1 LKVLKLIFF
10 FLFILKNSATGQ
22 IVTPSLDAS
31 VLSLMPA
38 SAGWRDETNFNGS
51 FETFAESD
59 LEGNKSKAS
68 DVSYMVSSKLLNN
81 VYQESF
87 SSTENVDKTYSS
99 GFSNLN
105 EKSKKAKTKFNVAM
119 GFGQPL
125 AGNAHRFF
133 VGVSYSSGRID
144 EEKSTKSVSYECPV
158 EEETYT
164 YGYYD
169 QYSYTYCPKPLEPV
183 TTEGASNTIN
193 VIESGLGLGISYN
206 LWQLLYVSYGVQQTT
221 TTDGEAFLTSGDV
234 NKNYRFLG
242 NTWLDKYYGFSIKNT
257 KPGVP
262 KFRLEMSYI
271 QSPFAVNK
279 ATSDNITSSNS
290 SSSTIE
296 KTNEHDRYEIQI
308 RNMEFSPTN
317 LNNWVFFLHFK
328 QKKII
333 KAFYTSLGNFDDM
346 TDEQLSTGFY
356 WSYPGKEGLS
366 IGFRYIDSKRF
377 LNKTSGSSALSEKFQ
392 VSSGKG
398 NRISVDYRF

>member
-1 LKVLKLIFF
+1 MKVLKLIFF

-51 FETFAESD
+51 FESFAETD
-59 LEGNKSKAS
+59 LDGNESTAS
-68 DVSYMVSSKLLNN
+68 DVSYMVSSKLLYNL
-81 VYQESF
+81 YQESF
-87 SSTENVDKTYSS
+87 SSTTTVDKKYSS

-105 EKSKKAKTKFNVAM
+105 EKSKNAKTKFNIAM

-125 AGNAHRFF
+125 AGNAHRLF

-144 EEKSTKSVSYECPV
+144 EEKSISN
-158 EEETYT
+158 
-164 YGYYD
+164 
-169 QYSYTYCPKPLEPV
+169 YSYQCKEALVAHYDHFHCYAGYELISSPGPSSTV
-183 TTEGASNTIN
+183 N
-193 VIESGLGLGISYN
+193 VIENGLGLGISYN

-221 TTDGEAFLTSGDV
+221 TNNGEAFFVSGDASQ
-234 NKNYRFLG
+234 NYRFLG
-242 NTWLDKYYGFSIKNT
+242 NTWLEKYYGFSIKNT
-257 KPGVP
+257 KPGVA
-262 KFRLEMSYI
+262 KFRLEMSYV
-271 QSPFAVNK
+271 QSPSATNE
-279 ATSDNITSSNS
+279 ATSDNS

-296 KTNEHDRYEIQI
+296 VTNEHDRYEIQI

-317 LNNWVFFLHFK
+317 LNNWVFYLHLKQTKIFK
-328 QKKII
+328 KFSTAAGI
-333 KAFYTSLGNFDDM
+333 FDDM

-356 WSYPGKEGLS
+356 WSYPGQAGLAV
-366 IGFRYIDSKRF
+366 GLRYIDSKRY
-377 LNKTSGSSALSEKFQ
+377 LNTTDGAALATKYQ

>member
-1 LKVLKLIFF
+1 MKVLKLIFF

-51 FETFAESD
+51 FETFAETD
-59 LEGNKSKAS
+59 LEGNESKSS
-68 DVSYMVSSKLLNN
+68 DVSYMVSSKLLYNL
-81 VYQESF
+81 YQESF
-87 SSTENVDKTYSS
+87 SSTTTVNKKYSS
-99 GFSNLN
+99 LFSALD
-105 EKSKKAKTKFNVAM
+105 EKSKNAKTKFNVAM

-133 VGVSYSSGRID
+133 VGVSYSAGRID
-144 EEKSTKSVSYECPV
+144 EEKSISSTSYQCKEGA
-158 EEETYT
+158 ERTT
-164 YGYYD
+164 SYG
-169 QYSYTYCPKPLEPV
+169 YTYCLEWELK
-183 TTEGASNTIN
+183 TEAGASSTVN
-193 VIESGLGLGISYN
+193 VIETGFGLGISYN

-221 TTDGEAFLTSGDV
+221 TNDGEAFLTSGDV
-234 NKNYRFLG
+234 NQNYRFLG
-242 NTWLDKYYGFSIKNT
+242 NTWLDKFYGFSIKST

-271 QSPFAVNK
+271 QSPSATNE
-279 ATSDNITSSNS
+279 ATSDNSTSSDS

-296 KTNEHDRYEIQI
+296 VTNEHDRYEIQI

-317 LNNWVFFLHFK
+317 LNNWVFFLHLKQTKIFK
-328 QKKII
+328 SFI
-333 KAFYTSLGNFDDM
+333 TSLGNFDDM
-346 TDEQLSTGFY
+346 TDEQISTGFY
-356 WSYPGKEGLS
+356 WSYPGKAGLS
-366 IGFRYIDSKRF
+366 IGLRYIDSKRY
-377 LNKTSGSSALSEKFQ
+377 LNKTSGSTALSEKSQ

>member
-1 LKVLKLIFF
+1 MRVLKLIFF

-51 FETFAESD
+51 FESFAETD
-59 LEGNKSKAS
+59 LEGNKSTAS
-68 DVSYMVSSKLLNN
+68 DVSYMVSSKLLYNL
-81 VYQESF
+81 YQESF
-87 SSTENVDKTYSS
+87 SSTTTVDKKYSS
-99 GFSNLN
+99 LFSDLN
-105 EKSKKAKTKFNVAM
+105 EKSKNAKTKFNVAM

-133 VGVSYSSGRID
+133 VGVSYSAGRID
-144 EEKSTKSVSYECPV
+144 EEKNIS
-158 EEETYT
+158 TYT
-164 YGYYD
+164 YQCKADLVAHGDHFHCYAGYELK
-169 QYSYTYCPKPLEPV
+169 SEPGPSSTV
-183 TTEGASNTIN
+183 N
-193 VIESGLGLGISYN
+193 VIENGLGLGISYN

-221 TTDGEAFLTSGDV
+221 TNNAEAFLTSGDV
-234 NKNYRFLG
+234 NQNYRFLG

-257 KPGVP
+257 KPGVA

-271 QSPFAVNK
+271 QSPSATNV
-279 ATSDNITSSNS
+279 ATSDNSTSSDS

-296 KTNEHDRYEIQI
+296 VTNEHDRYEIQI

-317 LNNWVFFLHFK
+317 LNNWVFFLHLK
-328 QKKII
+328 QTKII

-356 WSYPGKEGLS
+356 WSYPGKAGLS
-366 IGFRYIDSKRF
+366 IGFRYIDSKRY
-377 LNKTSGSSALSEKFQ
+377 LNKTSGSDALSEKSQ

>member
-1 LKVLKLIFF
+1 MKVLKLIFF

-51 FETFAESD
+51 FETFAETD
-59 LEGNKSKAS
+59 LEGNESKSS
-68 DVSYMVSSKLLNN
+68 DVSYMVSSKLLYNL
-81 VYQESF
+81 YQESF
-87 SSTENVDKTYSS
+87 SSTTTVDKKYSS
-99 GFSNLN
+99 GFSNLD
-105 EKSKKAKTKFNVAM
+105 EKSKNAKTKFNVAM

-125 AGNAHRFF
+125 AGNTHRFF
-133 VGVSYSSGRID
+133 VGVSYSAGRID
-144 EEKSTKSVSYECPV
+144 EEKSTSSTSYQCKEGA
-158 EEETYT
+158 ERTTSYA
-164 YGYYD
+164 
-169 QYSYTYCPKPLEPV
+169 YTYCLEWELK
-183 TTEGASNTIN
+183 TEAGASNTIN

-221 TTDGEAFLTSGDV
+221 TNNAEAFLTSGNV
-234 NKNYRFLG
+234 NQNYRFLG
-242 NTWLDKYYGFSIKNT
+242 NTWLDKFYGFSIKST

-271 QSPFAVNK
+271 QSPSATNE
-279 ATSDNITSSNS
+279 ATSDNSTSSDS

-296 KTNEHDRYEIQI
+296 VTNEHDRYEIQI

-317 LNNWVFFLHFK
+317 LNNWVFFLHLKQTKIFK
-328 QKKII
+328 SFI
-333 KAFYTSLGNFDDM
+333 TSLGNFDDM
-346 TDEQLSTGFY
+346 TDEQISTGFY
-356 WSYPGKEGLS
+356 WSYPGKAGLS
-366 IGFRYIDSKRF
+366 IGLRYIDSKRY
-377 LNKTSGSSALSEKFQ
+377 LNKTSGSTALSEKSQ

>member
-1 LKVLKLIFF
+1 LKVLKLILF

-51 FETFAESD
+51 FESFAETD
-59 LEGNKSKAS
+59 LEGNKSTAS
-68 DVSYMVSSKLLNN
+68 DVSYMVSSKLLYNL
-81 VYQESF
+81 YQESF
-87 SSTENVDKTYSS
+87 SSTTNVDKKYAS

-105 EKSKKAKTKFNVAM
+105 QKSKNAKTKFNIAM

-133 VGVSYSSGRID
+133 VGVSYSAGRID
-144 EEKSTKSVSYECPV
+144 EEKSISNYSYQCKEGA
-158 EEETYT
+158 ERTT
-164 YGYYD
+164 SYG
-169 QYSYTYCPKPLEPV
+169 YTYCTEYELVSKPGPSSTV
-183 TTEGASNTIN
+183 N

-206 LWQLLYVSYGVQQTT
+206 VWQLLYVSYGVQQTT
-221 TTDGEAFLTSGDV
+221 TTDGEAFFTSGDASQ
-234 NKNYRFLG
+234 NYRFLG
-242 NTWLDKYYGFSIKNT
+242 NTWLEKYYGFSIKNT
-257 KPGVP
+257 KPGVA
-262 KFRLEMSYI
+262 KFRLEMSYV
-271 QSPFAVNK
+271 QSSS
-279 ATSDNITSSNS
+279 ATNVSTTDNS

-296 KTNEHDRYEIQI
+296 VTNEHDRYEIQI

-317 LNNWVFFLHFK
+317 LNNWVFYLHLK
-328 QKKII
+328 QTKII
-333 KAFYTSLGNFDDM
+333 KNFKTTLGKFDDM

-392 VSSGKG
+392 VSAGKG

>member
-1 LKVLKLIFF
+1 LKVLKLIIF

-51 FETFAESD
+51 FETFAETD
-59 LEGNKSKAS
+59 LEGNESKSS
-68 DVSYMVSSKLLNN
+68 DVSYMVSSKLLYNL
-81 VYQESF
+81 YQESF
-87 SSTENVDKTYSS
+87 SSTTTVDKKYSS
-99 GFSNLN
+99 GFSNLD
-105 EKSKKAKTKFNVAM
+105 EKSKNAKTKFNVAM

-125 AGNAHRFF
+125 AGNTHRFF
-133 VGVSYSSGRID
+133 VGVSYSAGRID
-144 EEKSTKSVSYECPV
+144 EEKSTSSTSYQCKEGA
-158 EEETYT
+158 ERTT
-164 YGYYD
+164 SYG
-169 QYSYTYCPKPLEPV
+169 YTYCLEWELK
-183 TTEGASNTIN
+183 TEAGASNTIN

-221 TTDGEAFLTSGDV
+221 TNNAEAFLTSGNV
-234 NKNYRFLG
+234 NQNYRFLG
-242 NTWLDKYYGFSIKNT
+242 NTWLDKFYGFSIKST

-271 QSPFAVNK
+271 QSPS
-279 ATSDNITSSNS
+279 ATNEAASDNSTSSGS
-290 SSSTIE
+290 LSTIE

-317 LNNWVFFLHFK
+317 LNNWVFYLHLK
-328 QKKII
+328 QTKII
-333 KAFYTSLGNFDDM
+333 KAFYTSLGSFDDM

-356 WSYPGKEGLS
+356 WSYPGQAGLS
-366 IGFRYIDSKRF
+366 IGFRYIDSKRY
-377 LNKTSGSSALSEKFQ
+377 LNKTSGSDALSEKSQ

>member
-1 LKVLKLIFF
+1 MKVLKLIFF

-51 FETFAESD
+51 FETFAETD
-59 LEGNKSKAS
+59 LEGNESKSS
-68 DVSYMVSSKLLNN
+68 DVSYMVSSKLLYNL
-81 VYQESF
+81 YQESF
-87 SSTENVDKTYSS
+87 SSTTTVDKKYSS
-99 GFSNLN
+99 GFSNLD
-105 EKSKKAKTKFNVAM
+105 EKSKNAKTKFNVAM

-133 VGVSYSSGRID
+133 VGVSYSAGRID
-144 EEKSTKSVSYECPV
+144 QEKNISS
-158 EEETYT
+158 
-164 YGYYD
+164 
-169 QYSYTYCPKPLEPV
+169 YSYQCKEELVAHYDHFHCYAGYELLSKPGPSSTV
-183 TTEGASNTIN
+183 N
-193 VIESGLGLGISYN
+193 VIESGFGLGISYN

-221 TTDGEAFLTSGDV
+221 TTDGEAFFASGDASQ
-234 NKNYRFLG
+234 NYRFLG
-242 NTWLDKYYGFSIKNT
+242 NTWLDKFYGFSIKST

-271 QSPFAVNK
+271 QSPSATNE
-279 ATSDNITSSNS
+279 ATSDNSTSSDS

-296 KTNEHDRYEIQI
+296 VTNEHDRYEIQI

-317 LNNWVFFLHFK
+317 LNNWVFFLHLKQTKIFK
-328 QKKII
+328 SFI
-333 KAFYTSLGNFDDM
+333 TSLGNFDDM
-346 TDEQLSTGFY
+346 TDEQISTGFY
-356 WSYPGKEGLS
+356 WSYPGKAGLS
-366 IGFRYIDSKRF
+366 IGFRYIDSKRY
-377 LNKTSGSSALSEKFQ
+377 LNKTSGSIALSDKSQ

>member
-51 FETFAESD
+51 FESFTESD
-59 LEGNKSKAS
+59 FEGNESTAS
-68 DVSYMVSSKLLNN
+68 DVSYMVSSKLLYNL
-81 VYQESF
+81 YQESF
-87 SSTENVDKTYSS
+87 SSTTTVNRKYSS
-99 GFSNLN
+99 LFSDLD
-105 EKSKKAKTKFNVAM
+105 EKSKNAKTKFNVAM

-125 AGNAHRFF
+125 AGNAHRYF
-133 VGVSYSSGRID
+133 VGVSYSAGRID
-144 EEKSTKSVSYECPV
+144 EEKNISSYSYECK
-158 EEETYT
+158 EELVAHDDHFHCNA
-164 YGYYD
+164 GYELL
-169 QYSYTYCPKPLEPV
+169 SKPGPSSTV
-183 TTEGASNTIN
+183 N
-193 VIESGLGLGISYN
+193 VIESGFGLGISYN

-221 TTDGEAFLTSGDV
+221 TNNGEAFFASGDT
-234 NKNYRFLG
+234 NQNYRFLG

-257 KPGVP
+257 KPGVA
-262 KFRLEMSYI
+262 KFRLEMSYV
-271 QSPFAVNK
+271 QSPSATNE
-279 ATSDNITSSNS
+279 ATSDNS

-296 KTNEHDRYEIQI
+296 VTNEHDRYEIQI

-317 LNNWVFFLHFK
+317 LNNWVFYLHLK
-328 QKKII
+328 QTKII
-333 KAFYTSLGNFDDM
+333 KAFYTSLGSFDDM

-356 WSYPGKEGLS
+356 WSYPGKAGLS
-366 IGFRYIDSKRF
+366 IGFRYIDSKRY
-377 LNKTSGSSALSEKFQ
+377 LNKTSGSTALSERSQ

>member
-1 LKVLKLIFF
+1 MKVLKLIFF
-10 FLFILKNSATGQ
+10 FLILLKNSATGQ

-51 FETFAESD
+51 FESFTETD
-59 LEGNKSKAS
+59 LEENKSTAS
-68 DVSYMVSSKLLNN
+68 DVSYMVSSKLLYNL
-81 VYQESF
+81 YQESF
-87 SSTENVDKTYSS
+87 SSTTTVDKKYAS

-105 EKSKKAKTKFNVAM
+105 EKSKNAKTKFNVAM

-125 AGNAHRFF
+125 AGNTHRFF
-133 VGVSYSSGRID
+133 VGASYSSGRID

-221 TTDGEAFLTSGDV
+221 TTDGEAFLDDKEGG
-234 NKNYRFLG
+234 KNYRYLG
-242 NTWLDKYYGFSIKNT
+242 NTWLEKYYGFSIKST

-262 KFRLEMSYI
+262 KFRLEWSYI
-271 QSPFAVNK
+271 QSPS
-279 ATSDNITSSNS
+279 ATNEATFDNS
-290 SSSTIE
+290 SSSTTE
-296 KTNEHDRYEIQI
+296 VTNEHDRYEIQI

-317 LNNWVFFLHFK
+317 LNNWVFYLHLK
-328 QKKII
+328 QTKII
-333 KAFYTSLGNFDDM
+333 KKFTTELGVFDDM
-346 TDEQLSTGFY
+346 TDEQISTGFY
-356 WSYPGKEGLS
+356 WSYPGKAGLS
-366 IGFRYIDSKRF
+366 IGLRYIDSKRY
-377 LNKTSGSSALSEKFQ
+377 LNKTSGSTALSEKVQ